1 MNELKPKAK
10 AKVRTKAKDEAFGAP
25 AVYGGAGMMAT
36 AVTWWLIYYGQVQGM
51 FGALFDKLSCVS
63 GDSPECD
70 NFQTLIG
77 PSAIP
82 VYSPLLLW
90 LGVIV
95 VLVGLFLTR
104 WNRA

>member
-10 AKVRTKAKDEAFGAP
+10 AKARTKPKSEAFGAP
-25 AVYGGAGMMAT
+25 AVYGGAAMMAT
-36 AVTWWLIYYGQVQGM
+36 AAAWWLTYYAQVQGM
-51 FGALFDKLSCVS
+51 FGSLTDKLSCFS
-63 GDSPECD
+63 GDSYECT

-95 VLVGLFLTR
+95 VLLGLFLSR